1 VDATIAIYR
10 RGLGPRPVTFG
21 VGCGRFAFG
30 CHKLGL
36 HQAGREAKAAQP
48 TPGSADLYLIS
59 AIPLVEVPAHLERC
73 RVALAASSIARSGTL
88 GRSSSASFHDE
99 VEEPASLR
107 VAAAF
112 EELALA
118 I

>member
-30 CHKLGL
+30 CHKLSL

-73 RVALAASSIARSGTL
+73 RVRQARSSVAAPL
-88 GRSSSASFHDE
+88 GAVAVSFHDE